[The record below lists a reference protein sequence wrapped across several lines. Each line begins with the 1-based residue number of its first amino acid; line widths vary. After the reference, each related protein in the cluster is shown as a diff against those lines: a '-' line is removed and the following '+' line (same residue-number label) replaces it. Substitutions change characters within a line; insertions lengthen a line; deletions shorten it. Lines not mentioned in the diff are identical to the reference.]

1 MQKLRVCITV
11 LDTIELDD
19 NVETEEIHNLMERY
33 AEDLQEAMDSLNIGG
48 AVNDVEF
55 EIESD

>member
-1 MQKLRVCITV
+1 MQRLRVCITV

-48 AVNDVEF
+48 AVNEK
-55 EIESD
+55 II